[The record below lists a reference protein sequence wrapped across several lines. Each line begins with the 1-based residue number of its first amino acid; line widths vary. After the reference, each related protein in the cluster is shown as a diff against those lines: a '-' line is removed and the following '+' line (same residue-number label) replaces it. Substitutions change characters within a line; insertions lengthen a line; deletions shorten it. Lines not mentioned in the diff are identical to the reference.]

1 MSVHATVCG
10 RSSHRIRLPGR
21 ASWAGAV
28 GVLALVVLVLG
39 AGTGRAAPRITQIT
53 IDGSINP
60 ASADYIIHAIRTSET
75 NGAAALLIELDTPG
89 GLVSSTQDI
98 IQAMLNAR
106 IPTIVYVTPRGA
118 WAASAGTMIT
128 IAANIA
134 AMTPG
139 SSIGAAHPVSIGGGG
154 GGQDGEKGGQDP
166 AMEKAANLIA
176 SYVESIAKHRKRNV
190 EWVADAVRNS
200 VAVDADQALELKV
213 IDLVASSRTEL
224 LDAIEGWDV
233 DVDGRTRTL
242 ELRGAVIEPIQ
253 MTLLQSIFNF
263 LADPNVA
270 VILLLAGLMGVY
282 IEFNNPGLILP
293 GVTGAVCLVLT
304 GFALQILP
312 FDWIG
317 LVLMLTGLGLLVAEV
332 FVTSFG
338 LLFAAGIACFLL
350 GGSMMFE
357 QPEVSDL
364 TVDFWSVLLPSV
376 LGLGTFSGL
385 VVFAIGRT
393 IWVRQTAGVDEMI
406 GMVGRASTALDP
418 EGKVYIR
425 GEYWNA
431 RADEPIAQ
439 GDPVEVRAVEG
450 LKLRVRRAAP
460 PR

>member
-1 MSVHATVCG
+1 VGGVRRVIVSALLAVVG
-10 RSSHRIRLPGR
+10 LP
-21 ASWAGAV
+21 WLVAGS
-28 GVLALVVLVLG
+28 G
-39 AGTGRAAPRITQIT
+39 AAPHINQIT
-53 IDGSINP
+53 VDGSINP
-60 ASADYIIHAIRTSET
+60 ASADYIIHAISKSET
-75 NGAAALLIELDTPG
+75 DGAAVLLIELDTPG
-89 GLVSSTQDI
+89 GLVASTQDI
-98 IQAMLNAR
+98 IQAMLNAKV
-106 IPTIVYVTPRGA
+106 PTIVYVTPRGA

-128 IAANIA
+128 IAGNIA

-154 GGQDGEKGGQDP
+154 GGQEGEEGARDP

-200 VAVDADQALELKV
+200 VAVDAEKALELEV
-213 IDLVASSRTEL
+213 IDLVASSRAEL
-224 LDAIEGWDV
+224 LERVEGWEV
-233 DVDGRTRTL
+233 EVEGKPRTL
-242 ELRGAVIEPIQ
+242 ELEGAAIVPIE
-253 MTLLQSIFNF
+253 MTILQSIFNF
-263 LADPNVA
+263 IADPNVA
-270 VILLLAGLMGVY
+270 VILMLAGLMGLY

-317 LVLMLTGLGLLVAEV
+317 LVLILTGLGLLIAEV

-350 GGSMMFE
+350 GGTMMFE
-357 QPEVSDL
+357 KPALSDL
-364 TVDFWSVLLPSV
+364 TVDFWSVLLPTV
-376 LGLGTFSGL
+376 VGLGTFSAI
-385 VVFAIGRT
+385 VVFSIGRT

-406 GMVGRASTALDP
+406 GMLGRSSSALDP
-418 EGKVYIR
+418 DGKVFIR

-431 RADEPIAQ
+431 HADEPIAT
-439 GDPVEVRAVEG
+439 GEPIEVIAVDG
-450 LKLRVRRAAP
+450 LRLRVRRSHP

>member
-1 MSVHATVCG
+1 M
-10 RSSHRIRLPGR
+10 
-21 ASWAGAV
+21 W
-28 GVLALVVLVLG
+28 VLALLA
-39 AGTGRAAPRITQIT
+39 AGSMAGVAPAAAAPRINQIT
-53 IDGSINP
+53 VDGSINP
-60 ASADYIIHAIRTSET
+60 ASANYIIHAIERSEAE
-75 NGAAALLIELDTPG
+75 GADALLIELDTPG

-106 IPTIVYVTPRGA
+106 VPTIVYVTPRGA

-154 GGQDGEKGGQDP
+154 GGKDGEQGGKDP

-176 SYVESIAKHRKRNV
+176 SYVESIAKHRHRNV

-200 VAVDADQALELKV
+200 VAVDAEQALELKV
-213 IDLVASSRTEL
+213 IDLVAESRSEL
-224 LDAIEGWDV
+224 LEAIEGWEV
-233 DVDGRTRTL
+233 QVDGKPRTL
-242 ELRGAVIEPIQ
+242 ALEGAVIEPIE
-253 MTLLQSIFNF
+253 MTILQAIFNF
-263 LADPNVA
+263 IADPNVA
-270 VILLLAGLMGVY
+270 VILMLAGLMGLY

-317 LVLMLTGLGLLVAEV
+317 LVLILTGLGLFIAEV

-338 LLFAAGIACFLL
+338 LLFAAGMVCFLL
-350 GGSMMFE
+350 GGTMMFE
-357 QPEVSDL
+357 RPELSDL
-364 TVDFWSVLLPSV
+364 TVDFWSVLLPTV
-376 LGLGTFSGL
+376 LGLGGFSAI
-385 VVFAIGRT
+385 VVFSIGRT
-393 IWVRQTAGVDEMI
+393 IWVRQTAGVDEMV
-406 GMVGRASTALDP
+406 GMLGRSSTGLDP
-418 EGKVYIR
+418 DGKVFIR

-431 RADEPIAQ
+431 YAEEPIAA
-439 GDPVEVRAVEG
+439 GEPVEVVSVEG
-450 LKLRVRRAAP
+450 LRLRVRKSRT